1 MIICFVFFWV
11 FVFCIWEQALFGAF
25 NRYYELYISYR
36 IVFGTWVPNFWLADN
51 NVDYNYIDIVGDVDD
66 DAPPGVVLH
75 GSLPRPTSNEPAPT
89 NMTSYFLRLREND
102 VRRYIWHIDAK
113 VWLMLSWLWWSG
125 CQDLWS
131 TMQCIT
137 LVPPF
142 VSLLTADLYDSCIS
156 LVPFYPICFPDDVI
170 VDDVGG
176 QEVSNVSLLC
186 PLLYHSC
193 ITLPS
198 SYLPA
203 GHLYSQPTIGH
214 FHSDWDKIFVVEI
227 LQNAIND
234 ITQTFTRILIK
245 ETKHIL
251 QVSVPNYQIHYD
263 IIKKKSFQPL

>member
-1 MIICFVFFWV
+1 
-11 FVFCIWEQALFGAF
+11 
-25 NRYYELYISYR
+25 
-36 IVFGTWVPNFWLADN
+36 
-51 NVDYNYIDIVGDVDD
+51 
-66 DAPPGVVLH
+66 
-75 GSLPRPTSNEPAPT
+75 
-89 NMTSYFLRLREND
+89 
-102 VRRYIWHIDAK
+102 
-113 VWLMLSWLWWSG
+113 
-125 CQDLWS
+125 
-131 TMQCIT
+131 MQCFT
-137 LVPPF
+137 LVPSF
-142 VSLLTADLYDSCIS
+142 VSLLTADLYDSCITRFS
-156 LVPFYPICFPDDVI
+156 DDVI

-176 QEVSNVSLLC
+176 QEVSNLSLLC

-263 IIKKKSFQPL
+263 IIKKNPSNSYNRKKKHFLWLCKSVFKMIFLRQEDSFGKTLEWAHPSHSQWSNHHQFQHN

>member
-1 MIICFVFFWV
+1 
-11 FVFCIWEQALFGAF
+11 
-25 NRYYELYISYR
+25 
-36 IVFGTWVPNFWLADN
+36 
-51 NVDYNYIDIVGDVDD
+51 
-66 DAPPGVVLH
+66 
-75 GSLPRPTSNEPAPT
+75 
-89 NMTSYFLRLREND
+89 
-102 VRRYIWHIDAK
+102 
-113 VWLMLSWLWWSG
+113 
-125 CQDLWS
+125 
-131 TMQCIT
+131 MQCFT
-137 LVPPF
+137 LVPSF
-142 VSLLTADLYDSCIS
+142 VSLLTADLYDSCITRFS
-156 LVPFYPICFPDDVI
+156 DDVI

-176 QEVSNVSLLC
+176 QEVSNLSLLC

-263 IIKKKSFQPL
+263 IIKKNPSNPYNRKKNISFDSASLCSKLYFWGKKTALGRLLSGPIPLTVSGPTITSSNTIQRQKTKTIQRQKTNTR

>member
-1 MIICFVFFWV
+1 
-11 FVFCIWEQALFGAF
+11 
-25 NRYYELYISYR
+25 
-36 IVFGTWVPNFWLADN
+36 
-51 NVDYNYIDIVGDVDD
+51 
-66 DAPPGVVLH
+66 
-75 GSLPRPTSNEPAPT
+75 
-89 NMTSYFLRLREND
+89 
-102 VRRYIWHIDAK
+102 
-113 VWLMLSWLWWSG
+113 
-125 CQDLWS
+125 
-131 TMQCIT
+131 MQCFT
-137 LVPPF
+137 LVPSF
-142 VSLLTADLYDSCIS
+142 VSLLTADLYDSCIT

-263 IIKKKSFQPL
+263 IIKKNPSNPYNRKKKPFSLTLQVCVQNDISEARRQLWEDSWVGPSLSQSVVQPSPVPTQFKDKRQKQFKDKRQTRDKKNTDMATTNQVHQVYMRHNYMKK

>member
-1 MIICFVFFWV
+1 MM
-11 FVFCIWEQALFGAF
+11 
-25 NRYYELYISYR
+25 
-36 IVFGTWVPNFWLADN
+36 
-51 NVDYNYIDIVGDVDD
+51 
-66 DAPPGVVLH
+66 PPLVLSCTAH
-75 GSLPRPTSNEPAPT
+75 CPDPPATSLPQP
-89 NMTSYFLRLREND
+89 
-102 VRRYIWHIDAK
+102 IWHLI
-113 VWLMLSWLWWSG
+113 SWDCGKTTSDDISDISMQKCGWCWVDCG
-125 CQDLWS
+125 QDLWS

-137 LVPPF
+137 LVPSF

-176 QEVSNVSLLC
+176 QEVSNLSLLC

-214 FHSDWDKIFVVEI
+214 FRSDWDKIFVVEI

-245 ETKHIL
+245 ETKHIW
-251 QVSVPNYQIHYD
+251 QVSVPKLMFQRSWMIFVRQEDRFGKSLEWAIPQVHYD
-263 IIKKKSFQPL
+263 IIKKPFQPL

>member
-1 MIICFVFFWV
+1 
-11 FVFCIWEQALFGAF
+11 
-25 NRYYELYISYR
+25 
-36 IVFGTWVPNFWLADN
+36 
-51 NVDYNYIDIVGDVDD
+51 
-66 DAPPGVVLH
+66 
-75 GSLPRPTSNEPAPT
+75 
-89 NMTSYFLRLREND
+89 
-102 VRRYIWHIDAK
+102 
-113 VWLMLSWLWWSG
+113 
-125 CQDLWS
+125 
-131 TMQCIT
+131 MQCFT
-137 LVPPF
+137 LVPSF

-176 QEVSNVSLLC
+176 QEVSNMSLLC

-263 IIKKKSFQPL
+263 IIKKNPSNPYNRKKNIFFDSASLCSKWYFWGKKTALGRLLSGPIPLTVSGPTITSSNTIQRQKTKTIQRQKTNTR